1 MGHTTFQEVEF
12 CIFELKQ
19 MHAGL
24 IVCIVVNYAVSNYGP
39 GQGKGRGCFK
49 CGEVGHFAKEC
60 PNDGADEKEGAPQ
73 KPKYSIKD
81 TGGQRGNTKK
91 RYLFICT
98 MSISVLHCFEVGDL
112 AQPSLYLNW
121 DSSLQ
126 V

>member
-1 MGHTTFQEVEF
+1 
-12 CIFELKQ
+12 

-24 IVCIVVNYAVSNYGP
+24 IICSVVHYAVSNYRP
-39 GQGKGRGCFK
+39 GQGNGRGCFK

-60 PNDGADEKEGAPQ
+60 PHNDGADEKEGVPE

-98 MSISVLHCFEVGDL
+98 ISKFVPHYFEAYKMHVGEIT
-112 AQPSLYLNW
+112 QPSLYLNW